1 MKLFIGVATE
11 KDNKQMKKMSRS
23 EAGRL
28 GAAKSAETARAEKQK
43 RIDQYDSNPK
53 LCRECSAPLS
63 YEDSKRKKSYCN
75 SSCSASYNN
84 KRRAKTL
91 EERLVKDCKNPK
103 CNERIARRRSYCSNA
118 CQGIHTRIKAM
129 KTANET
135 GVGTAPTFKRLL
147 LEQRGHKCWDCGI
160 EEWLGNP
167 APLELEHID
176 GNSENNSLDNL
187 KILCC
192 NCHALTPTYKS
203 RNIGNGRHYR
213 RERYREGKSF

>member
-11 KDNKQMKKMSRS
+11 KDNKQMEEKVMTRS

-28 GAAKSAETARAEKQK
+28 GAAKSAERARTEKQK
-43 RIDQYDSNPK
+43 RIEQYDSNPK

-84 KRRAKTL
+84 KRRAKAL
-91 EERLVKDCKNPK
+91 EENLVKDCKNPE
-103 CNERIARRRSYCSNA
+103 CNEKILQRRIYCSNA
-118 CQGIHTRIKAM
+118 CQRQYIRSLSVKD
-129 KTANET
+129 
-135 GVGTAPTFKRLL
+135 GTAGPKSLKRFL
-147 LEQRGHKCWDCGI
+147 LESSGHRCWTCNKQ
-160 EEWLGNP
+160 EWMGQP
-167 APLELEHID
+167 IPLELEHID

-192 NCHALTPTYKS
+192 NCHALTPTYKGA
-203 RNIGNGRHYR
+203 NKGNGRHYR
-213 RERYREGKSF
+213 RERYQEGKSF